1 MKDEYSDMLEKYNLL
16 LEENKKL
23 KAELAL
29 LKDKTGL
36 VMPEAEATPQISISS
51 INKHSS
57 PEEKINL
64 FRSLFKGRE
73 DVFARRWYSK
83 TTDKSGYQPVCENEW
98 NEELCDK
105 KKQNFTAFKGFNTSL
120 TKRSKRNRYHTPARK
135 FQRVRTRNSKRKYHF
150 ITKLWSKRNV

>member
-57 PEEKINL
+57 PEEKSIFSVL
-64 FRSLFKGRE
+64 FSKAEKMSLLAVGTVKLRIKAVISLFVKTSGMRS
-73 DVFARRWYSK
+73 FATRKNISV
-83 TTDKSGYQPVCENEW
+83 P
-98 NEELCDK
+98 
-105 KKQNFTAFKGFNTSL
+105 FAPTANL
-120 TKRSKRNRYHTPARK
+120 
-135 FQRVRTRNSKRKYHF
+135 
-150 ITKLWSKRNV
+150 